1 MLTLTPNLALA
12 LAPALS
18 VPPPPPAV
26 QAYACKRVVRAY
38 AELCTTLSP
47 MDRPVLY
54 AHMPLWR
61 IALAYLGYCVAVP
74 LMTVYCYCCATVEW
88 AGVRY
93 TFRSG
98 KVHQVHRRDAAGAWY
113 SQSREQSM
121 ERALRAA
128 AEQRLADHGL
138 R

>member
-1 MLTLTPNLALA
+1 M
-12 LAPALS
+12 
-18 VPPPPPAV
+18 

-74 LMTVYCYCCATVEW
+74 LMTVYCYCCTTVEW

>member
-1 MLTLTPNLALA
+1 M
-12 LAPALS
+12 
-18 VPPPPPAV
+18 V
-26 QAYACKRVVRAY
+26 KAY

-47 MDRPVLY
+47 MDRPVQY

-74 LMTVYCYCCATVEW
+74 LMTGYCFCCTAVEW

-98 KVHQVHRRDAAGAWY
+98 KVHEVHRRDAAGAWY